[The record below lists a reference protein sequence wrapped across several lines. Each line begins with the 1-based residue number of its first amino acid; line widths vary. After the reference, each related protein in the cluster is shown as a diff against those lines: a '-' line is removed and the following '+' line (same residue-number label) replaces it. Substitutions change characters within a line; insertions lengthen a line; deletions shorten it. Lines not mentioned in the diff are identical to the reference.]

1 MHIVDS
7 KKSPVINKLILC
19 SPNLVAAFVGGTM
32 VNCGH
37 NSQILVCQ
45 PGASSWSVRANDEC
59 KLFED
64 MAFYQGK
71 LYALADDENLLIV
84 NISEDPSTGDPQI
97 ARIGQVIRGDPLFT
111 DVSTVVKKKRYLVES
126 CGALLMVRRK
136 VCCRMAGKKLVAEQ
150 SEFEVFEADLEH
162 SRWVNVTTV
171 GHDQMLFLGRRCSRA
186 VSASQY
192 GMPGDQIFFLDDVIE
207 NAFEEY
213 TFEEETTSVSAY
225 NMRTCEIPQ
234 CKMTHV
240 EHPRSWSD
248 LPTELVGLV
257 LCRLPAY
264 PDRVRFGAVCRHW
277 SFSSAQNLLP
287 PPLPCLTFPDGTFV
301 SLPHGESFQ
310 FHDSAGYHS
319 TCGEWLIFSNDGTYT
334 LKNPFSKVTMTLP
347 NMSCF
352 CLIDEPV
359 EIINGRVIPE
369 GEMTQ
374 KSMNMNVKM
383 SLGKVIVCS
392 MLLVAA
398 FVDIGSLSTVALC
411 RPGAASW
418 LVSGLVC
425 RRILFEM
432 MFCEGKLY
440 VIDEIRDL
448 LAIHAGE
455 DNDSGKISISR
466 IERLIENPPFSLS
479 FIDNGVCFT
488 DYFLVECK
496 GALLL
501 VSRTIPGIPCD
512 DSRGRVTYKPTGVD
526 FKVFEANSSLWVGV
540 TCLGDDQAL
549 FVGKRY
555 SWSVD
560 VSQYNKL
567 KGNCIFMLDDGSHY

>member
-1 MHIVDS
+1 L
-7 KKSPVINKLILC
+7 P
-19 SPNLVAAFVGGTM
+19 AAFLPEV
-32 VNCGH
+32 
-37 NSQILVCQ
+37 
-45 PGASSWSVRANDEC
+45 
-59 KLFED
+59 
-64 MAFYQGK
+64 
-71 LYALADDENLLIV
+71 LA
-84 NISEDPSTGDPQI
+84 
-97 ARIGQVIRGDPLFT
+97 
-111 DVSTVVKKKRYLVES
+111 
-126 CGALLMVRRK
+126 
-136 VCCRMAGKKLVAEQ
+136 
-150 SEFEVFEADLEH
+150 
-162 SRWVNVTTV
+162 
-171 GHDQMLFLGRRCSRA
+171 
-186 VSASQY
+186 
-192 GMPGDQIFFLDDVIE
+192 
-207 NAFEEY
+207 
-213 TFEEETTSVSAY
+213 TTSVRFTSIPRNSPFHHRHSSGEARAEGTIPATSPATAQRGTRRLACATRIDPI
-225 NMRTCEIPQ
+225 MIPQ

-440 VIDEIRDL
+440 VIDEFRDL

-466 IERLIENPPFSLS
+466 IERLIENLPFSLS

-526 FKVFEANSSLWVGV
+526 FKVFEADFNSSLWVGV

-555 SWSVD
+555 SRSVD

-567 KGNCIFMLDDGSHY
+567 KGNCIFMLDDGSHYWFWKGIESSYIMFNMSTGTTNPPVLSSSFESERAPAAWLFTK